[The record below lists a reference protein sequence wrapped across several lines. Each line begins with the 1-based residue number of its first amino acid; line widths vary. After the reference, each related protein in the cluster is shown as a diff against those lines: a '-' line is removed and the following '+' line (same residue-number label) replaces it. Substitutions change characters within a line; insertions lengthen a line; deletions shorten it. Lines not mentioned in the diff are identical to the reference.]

1 MVEIEWGSKMP
12 LKKGTS
18 QKTVSSNIKE
28 LMHSY
33 KRGGRFAKGKSPGK
47 ARKMA
52 IAAAFSMKRAS
63 KK

>member
-1 MVEIEWGSKMP
+1 MP

-18 QKTVSSNIKE
+18 QKTMSSNISE

-33 KRGGRFAKGKSPGK
+33 KKGGQFAKGKSSAK

-52 IAAAFSMKRAS
+52 IAAAFSMKRKS
-63 KK
+63 

>member
-1 MVEIEWGSKMP
+1 MP
-12 LKKGTS
+12 LKKGRS

-33 KRGGRFAKGKSPGK
+33 KRGGRFAKGKSLRK

-52 IAAAFSMKRAS
+52 IAAAFSIKRAN

>member
-1 MVEIEWGSKMP
+1 MP
-12 LKKGTS
+12 LKKGRS
-18 QKTVSSNIKE
+18 QKTVSSNISE

-33 KRGGRFAKGKSPGK
+33 KRGGRFAKGKSPRK

-52 IAAAFSMKRAS
+52 IAAAFDVKRRS

>member
-1 MVEIEWGSKMP
+1 MP
-12 LKKGTS
+12 LKKGAS

-47 ARKMA
+47 AKQMA
-52 IAAAFSMKRAS
+52 IAAAFSVKRRS
-63 KK
+63 K

>member
-1 MVEIEWGSKMP
+1 MP
-12 LKKGTS
+12 LKKGRS
-18 QKTVSSNIKE
+18 QATVSSNISE

-33 KRGGRFAKGKSPGK
+33 KKGGRFAKGKSPKK

-52 IAAAFSMKRAS
+52 IAAAFSIKRAS

>member
-1 MVEIEWGSKMP
+1 MP

-18 QKTVSSNIKE
+18 QTIVGKNIKE

-33 KRGGRFAKGKSPGK
+33 KRGGRFAKGKSPRK
-47 ARKMA
+47 ARQMA
-52 IAAAFSMKRAS
+52 IAAAFSIKRAS

>member
-1 MVEIEWGSKMP
+1 MP
-12 LKKGTS
+12 LKKGRS

-33 KRGGRFAKGKSPGK
+33 KRGGRFAKGKSLRK
-47 ARKMA
+47 AKQMA
-52 IAAAFSMKRAS
+52 IAAAFGIKRGS

>member
-1 MVEIEWGSKMP
+1 MP
-12 LKKGTS
+12 LKKGRS

-33 KRGGRFAKGKSPGK
+33 KRGGRFAKGKSPRK

-52 IAAAFSMKRAS
+52 IAAAFSIKRAS

>member
-1 MVEIEWGSKMP
+1 MP
-12 LKKGTS
+12 LKKGRS
-18 QKTVSSNIKE
+18 QKTVSHNIKE

-33 KRGGRFAKGKSPGK
+33 KKEGRFAKGKSPRK

-52 IAAAFSMKRAS
+52 IAAAFDVKRRS

>member
-1 MVEIEWGSKMP
+1 MP
-12 LKKGTS
+12 LKKGRS
-18 QKTVSSNIKE
+18 QKTVSHNIKE

-33 KRGGRFAKGKSPGK
+33 KRGGRFAKGKSLRK

-52 IAAAFSMKRAS
+52 IAAAFGIKRGS

>member
-1 MVEIEWGSKMP
+1 MP
-12 LKKGTS
+12 LKKGRS

-33 KRGGRFAKGKSPGK
+33 KRGGRFAKGKSSRK

-52 IAAAFSMKRAS
+52 IAAAFSIKRAS

>member
-1 MVEIEWGSKMP
+1 MP
-12 LKKGTS
+12 LKKGRS
-18 QKTVSSNIKE
+18 QKTVSYNIKE

-33 KRGGRFAKGKSPGK
+33 KRGGRFAKGKPPGK

-52 IAAAFSMKRAS
+52 IAAAFGIKRGS

>member
-1 MVEIEWGSKMP
+1 MP
-12 LKKGTS
+12 LKKGRS
-18 QKTVSSNIKE
+18 QVTVSSNIKE

-33 KRGGRFAKGKSPGK
+33 KRGGRFAKGKSLRK

-52 IAAAFSMKRAS
+52 IAAAFDVKRRS

>member
-1 MVEIEWGSKMP
+1 MP
-12 LKKGTS
+12 LKKGRS

-47 ARKMA
+47 AKQMA
-52 IAAAFSMKRAS
+52 IAAAFSIKRGS

>member
-1 MVEIEWGSKMP
+1 MSEMP
-12 LKKGTS
+12 LKKGRS
-18 QKTVSSNIKE
+18 QKTVSHNIKE

-33 KRGGRFAKGKSPGK
+33 KKGGRFAKGKSSRK

-52 IAAAFSMKRAS
+52 IAAAFSVKRAS